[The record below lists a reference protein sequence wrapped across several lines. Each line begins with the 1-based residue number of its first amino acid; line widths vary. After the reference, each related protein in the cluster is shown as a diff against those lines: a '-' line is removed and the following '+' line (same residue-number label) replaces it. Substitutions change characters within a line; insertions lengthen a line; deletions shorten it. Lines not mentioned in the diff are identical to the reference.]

1 VTWQRI
7 SLPSEGAKPPEEE
20 RVATLVSTEG
30 PTSYRLVGVAA
41 SDPAAGSNPSP
52 AHFPPSRLSNT
63 YWHDL
68 GMKPKCAMIPGS
80 FLRADSRGRRPG
92 VAPHQTV
99 RAISNSPRSDAIA
112 VARASTVA
120 STVVAEFHI
129 CYLVR

>member
-1 VTWQRI
+1 MGVAPSDPAAGSNPSPGTKYTRQGLWFVLCRI
-7 SLPSEGAKPPEEE
+7 
-20 RVATLVSTEG
+20 
-30 PTSYRLVGVAA
+30 VGVAT

-52 AHFPPSRLSNT
+52 AHFSPSRLSNT